1 MYLPDGRHNPA
12 GPRWRTNM
20 INNGNLFT
28 DIPALV
34 AVFVLGAYGVIF
46 LANAINLL

>member
-1 MYLPDGRHNPA
+1 
-12 GPRWRTNM
+12 M

-46 LANAINLL
+46 LANTLNLL